1 MSDSRKIIL
10 ASASPRRRALLE
22 GIGLADFTILPS
34 DADEELPE
42 NISPGEA
49 VKLLAKTKAESVS
62 KSAGGNAVVI
72 AADTVVCYQDEI
84 LGKPADRGDAF
95 RMLSMLS
102 GKTHAVYTGFCV
114 RNGSREILAS
124 ERTEVEFRSLT
135 SEEIWSYIDTGEPFD
150 KAGAYGIQGLGAMLV
165 RRIDGDYYNVMGLPV
180 CRLSLALK
188 EFGINLL

>member
-49 VKLLAKTKAESVS
+49 VKLLAKTKVESVS

-124 ERTEVEFRSLT
+124 ERTEVEFRPLT

>member
-124 ERTEVEFRSLT
+124 ERTEVEFRPLT